1 MAKRKVNRLLG
12 QSAGYGGLDNYTTT
26 LMCVALP
33 VGMIVFL
40 TTKNF
45 IPAIVS
51 SSAVGMLF
59 QLVTNGKPG
68 VFYNSMFKRPHWV
81 RAQRKY
87 INTWSHE
94 YAPSRKGITYDPK
107 AFWIC
112 AIAYMAGTTL
122 WNPFTVPGLLL
133 FLLPMIPWRRVF
145 TRFN

>member
-12 QSAGYGGLDNYTTT
+12 QSAGYMGLDNYTTT

-33 VGMIVFL
+33 VGGITFL
-40 TTKNF
+40 MTQNLV
-45 IPAIVS
+45 PAIIAAT
-51 SSAVGMLF
+51 AVGMIF

-81 RAQRKY
+81 RAQRRY

-94 YAPSRKGITYDPK
+94 FRPEHKGISYNPK

-112 AIAYMAGTTL
+112 GISYMVITTITKV
-122 WNPFTVPGLLL
+122 FVVPGLLL
-133 FLLPMIPWRRVF
+133 FAVPLVPWDRLGSR
-145 TRFN
+145 